1 MLSHSHVFN
10 VTEQIR
16 SALCEQTQAQALIA
30 LTEGNSSHM
39 HAVCDDVS
47 QEPTYLWEHFREM
60 FSRPVK

>member
-16 SALCEQTQAQALIA
+16 PALCEHRLMIA